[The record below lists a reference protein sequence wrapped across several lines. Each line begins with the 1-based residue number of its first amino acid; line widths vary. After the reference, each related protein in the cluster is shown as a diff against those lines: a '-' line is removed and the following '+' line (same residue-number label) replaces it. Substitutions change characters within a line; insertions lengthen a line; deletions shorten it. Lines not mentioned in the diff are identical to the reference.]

1 MHPPKIDYSTKR
13 VLLIESSG
21 NMRSTILYMLRQLG
35 IANIQA
41 VTINRHVLELIKEG
55 AFDIILLGHN
65 GSDQLTGLQL
75 LEESRSLGYVK
86 PGACWIFMTGDSSQE
101 VILHAIDNQP
111 DALLTKPFSMDELKS
126 RLDLLMFRKDALQ
139 EVDALVERGQ
149 LDMAVKACDQ
159 IELSGSDYDY
169 VQMVKGKLLL
179 QLNRFEEAE
188 LFFKQRFR
196 HHNEKESGLCL
207 AEACIGQDKYSVAK
221 PLLLK
226 LVAKFPL
233 FLPAYDLLAKVYEH
247 DGELLPVQDTL
258 KDATQKS
265 PLSLLRQMELGR
277 VAVYTKTL
285 ELAEGAYRKSISLG
299 RNSCYSSPEPFLRLA
314 NIRRLEMAGLPES
327 EQGNLRSQFDELLN
341 AASYK
346 YPKDKA
352 LKVKTALL
360 RSQLSSDMGNED
372 DANRFMGEASKLAG
386 KLDQSMDLQ
395 RELLDITGDRLPILE
410 KQPLPEK
417 NKAKGHVYDP
427 EMSIRVNRLGVK
439 HYLADKVPQA
449 IRYFGLA
456 IENDPKNARALLN
469 LAQLF
474 LESAKQESAR
484 REERLKMVTR
494 YLRLAERMA
503 LNDFESK
510 KLALL
515 KSCSKVSLDQLPEGS
530 LGVLL
535 K

>member
-21 NMRSTILYMLRQLG
+21 NMRSTIVYMLKQLG

-41 VTINRHVLELIKEG
+41 VTINSHVLELIKDG

-75 LEESRSLGYVK
+75 LEESRFLGYIK
-86 PGACWIFMTGDSSQE
+86 PGACWMFMTGDSSQE
-101 VILHAIDNQP
+101 VVLHAIDNQP

-126 RLDLLMFRKDALQ
+126 RLDLLIFRKDALR
-139 EVDALVERGQ
+139 EVDTLVERGQ

-169 VQMVKGKLLL
+169 VQMMKGKLLL

-188 LFFKQRFR
+188 RFFKQRFR

-207 AEACIGQDKYSVAK
+207 AQACIGQGKYSVAK
-221 PLLLK
+221 PLLIK

-233 FLPAYDLLAKVYEH
+233 FLSAYDLLAKVYEH
-247 DGELLPVQDTL
+247 EGELIPVQDTL
-258 KDATQKS
+258 RDATQKS

-299 RNSCYSSPEPFLRLA
+299 RESCYSSPEPFLRLA
-314 NIRRLEMAGLPES
+314 NIRRLEMADLPES
-327 EQGNLRSQFDELLN
+327 EQAGLRSQFDELLN
-341 AASYK
+341 TASYQ
-346 YPKDKA
+346 YPKDVA

-372 DANRFMGEASKLAG
+372 DATRYMGEASKFAE
-386 KLDQSMDLQ
+386 KFEQSLDLQ

-410 KQPLPEK
+410 QRSTP
-417 NKAKGHVYDP
+417 NKDKPKGHAHDP
-427 EMSIRVNRLGVK
+427 EMSARVNRLGVK
-439 HYLADKVPQA
+439 HYLADKIPQA

-456 IENDPKNARALLN
+456 IENDPKNSRALLN

-474 LESAKQESAR
+474 LESAKQESTR

-494 YLRLAERMA
+494 YLRLAERMV
-503 LNDFESK
+503 LNELETK
-510 KLALL
+510 KLTLL
-515 KSCSKVSLDQLPEGS
+515 KACSKVSLEKLPEGS